1 MPMGITS
8 ENVATKYGIS
18 RKQQDE
24 FALNSHL
31 KQTRLQNWV
40 ILQKKSFLFKQ
51 RMKTTNT
58 FQ

>member
-1 MPMGITS
+1 MGITS

-31 KQTRLQNWV
+31 KADKATKLGH
-40 ILQKKSFLFKQ
+40 FK
-51 RMKTTNT
+51 RNHSYSNNG
-58 FQ
+58 